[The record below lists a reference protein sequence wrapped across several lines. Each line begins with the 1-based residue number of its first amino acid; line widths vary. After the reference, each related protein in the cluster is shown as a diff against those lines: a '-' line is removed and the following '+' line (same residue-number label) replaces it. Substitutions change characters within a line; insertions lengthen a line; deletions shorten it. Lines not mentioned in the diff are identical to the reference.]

1 MKNLILTLALAVATT
16 VGANAQEV
24 AEATNCCA
32 TTTTFENTK
41 GDWYIGTGDIT
52 NTAWTELSI
61 SPTIG
66 YAFADNYMVGMSLS
80 QADSTADLEL
90 GLSGRYFYKGFFG
103 YASLAD
109 FDFER
114 INLGVG
120 KMFTLG
126 KNMYIDPRVVYNLGE
141 ETTNLQIG
149 FGLRF

>member
-24 AEATNCCA
+24 AEAANCCA
-32 TTTTFENTK
+32 TTTFENTK